1 VEGRLLAGRPSRLY
15 RREIQNAAAAIAT
28 HAIGK
33 AFGFL
38 ARAPRCSGLGCEDVM
53 PLFAEAF
60 RRKLSKSGY

>member
-1 VEGRLLAGRPSRLY
+1 LY

-38 ARAPRCSGLGCEDVM
+38 AGAPRCSGLGCEDVM